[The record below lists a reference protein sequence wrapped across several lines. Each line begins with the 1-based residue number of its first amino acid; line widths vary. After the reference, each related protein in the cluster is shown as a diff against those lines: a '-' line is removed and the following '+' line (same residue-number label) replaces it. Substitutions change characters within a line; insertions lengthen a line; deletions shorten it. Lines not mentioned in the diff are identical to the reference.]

1 MDRTALLWTVVVFFG
16 ASIVFSTIRNAT
28 EDESVGVTLG
38 LEVLAGLVVIGA
50 IVLIMR
56 RRR

>member
-1 MDRTALLWTVVVFFG
+1 MDRNALLWALVVFFG

-28 EDESVGVTLG
+28 EDEGVAVTLG
-38 LEVLAGLVVIGA
+38 LELVAGALLVGA
-50 IVLIMR
+50 IVLIVR

>member
-1 MDRTALLWTVVVFFG
+1 MDRSALLWTLVVFFG

-28 EDESVGVTLG
+28 EDESVAVTLG
-38 LEVLAGLVVIGA
+38 LELLAGAVVIGA
-50 IVLIMR
+50 IVLIVR

>member
-1 MDRTALLWTVVVFFG
+1 MDRSAILWTVVVFLA
-16 ASIVFSTIRNAT
+16 ASIMFATIRNAT

-38 LEVLAGLVVIGA
+38 LQALAGLVLVGA
-50 IVLIMR
+50 IVLILR